1 MDGEGPQHMGGLGV
15 TPVGN
20 LGGCLEEAVLE
31 LQSGELSEKLDKG
44 ILGERG
50 RALTGRGEVVGL

>member
-1 MDGEGPQHMGGLGV
+1 MGGLGV